1 MMRDELPVL
10 DELERRLVAGCYAAG
25 HSSRRPH
32 LRLGSAARGLVPG
45 GALVFGS
52 LIAVVIAVGALILVV
67 HRQPVTGS
75 ATGLGSKSQ
84 LINQYAV
91 LRRAQTQRDR
101 TLAGPPPQFR
111 ITGRLVTEPRSPAH
125 RHVTP
130 THAPALYS
138 DVAALTRVVLRDGVR
153 VSLFVLRSRPNPAY
167 HAQRGEQTPGY
178 VLFARMRSGGHT
190 VTALGPM
197 TGINSALPTPDGHVV
212 SIVPDKVARVQW
224 VWPRQFDPATFT
236 YVPAVTLTAPVLDN
250 VAIARSHRTVPPQ
263 TTTWYAAGGQII
275 TRLTD
280 PNETFDAG
288 GAEYIPR
295 ARSKPGPE
303 TPLSRRAERNPA
315 TPNPV
320 VVAPPVGSRA
330 TFYQVYFHALL
341 NGHAYEMRLIG
352 PRPGCTGPFAP
363 KQRLH
368 FGLGQPLLRGNLI
381 QTAVDRLP
389 CNGEYHLSIAVIGA
403 HRHTY
408 PPFGTATFTV
418 R

>member
-1 MMRDELPVL
+1 MMHDELPVL
-10 DELERRLVAGCYAAG
+10 DELERRLVAGCYPG
-25 HSSRRPH
+25 RSRRLTH
-32 LRLGSAARGLVPG
+32 NRLASAFQSLVPG
-45 GALVFGS
+45 GLLVFGS
-52 LIAVVIAVGALILVV
+52 LIAVLIAVGALILVV
-67 HRQPVTGS
+67 HRGPVAGS
-75 ATGLGSKSQ
+75 VSGIGSKSQ
-84 LINQYAV
+84 LIDEYAV
-91 LRRAQTQRDR
+91 LRRAQTRRDR
-101 TLAGPPPQFR
+101 TLAGPLPDWLSR
-111 ITGRLVTEPRSPAH
+111 TSGRLVTEPRSSA
-125 RHVTP
+125 RHVTTIP
-130 THAPALYS
+130 SPVLRS
-138 DVAALTRVVLRDGVR
+138 DVAALTRVVVLDGLRI
-153 VSLFVLRSRPNPAY
+153 SLFVVHSRPNPDY
-167 HAQRGEQTPGY
+167 HAQRSTQTPAY

-236 YVPAVTLTAPVLDN
+236 YVPALTLTAPVLDN
-250 VAIARSHRTVPPQ
+250 VAIARSHRTIPPQ
-263 TTTWYAAGGQII
+263 TSTWYAADGQII

-368 FGLGQPLLRGNLI
+368 FGLGQSLLRGNLM
-381 QTAVDRLP
+381 QTGVDRLP
-389 CNGEYHLSIAVIGA
+389 CTGEYHISIAVIGA
-403 HRHTY
+403 HQHTY

-418 R
+418 H